1 MLNRYTGHIR
11 KGTMGAVVLWLGFN
25 LVVWS
30 CCGRYAEVGM
40 GLRLAGMLLWGL
52 LPGAW
57 LMLLA
62 APPVRADGSMKWQA
76 PLSMPRLVPL
86 MACFVAL
93 VWASGTPL
101 GAVYS
106 VTSDAEILIWGA
118 GLLFVVYLVPACLVL
133 GLLTYLLQWV
143 VQLLFLRKRA

>member
-1 MLNRYTGHIR
+1 
-11 KGTMGAVVLWLGFN
+11 
-25 LVVWS
+25 
-30 CCGRYAEVGM
+30 
-40 GLRLAGMLLWGL
+40 
-52 LPGAW
+52 
-57 LMLLA
+57 MLLA

-76 PLSMPRLVPL
+76 PLSMPRLVTL
-86 MACFVAL
+86 LASFVAL

-106 VTSDAEILIWGA
+106 VTFDAEILIWGA

-133 GLLTYLLQWV
+133 ALLTYLLQWV